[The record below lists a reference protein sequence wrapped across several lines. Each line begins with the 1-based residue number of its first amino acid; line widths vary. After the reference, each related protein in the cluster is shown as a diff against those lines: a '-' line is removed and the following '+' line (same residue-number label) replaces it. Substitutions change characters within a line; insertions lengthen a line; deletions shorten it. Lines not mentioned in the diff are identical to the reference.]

1 MSNKMQ
7 PFDKHALYGHCETP
21 HKRPEKMIEKNPS
34 PVQKASFADLLLAL
48 PELYE
53 KSATQRDYRFAIQR
67 CAEIYGVEDLK
78 DLPLESPEAFDRR
91 FPRNGFSPDLPF
103 SNEGSYGAWRRKVR
117 APLQKYLDPDRGQK
131 RQSPPDDDWTRLL
144 KTATEEAERLEIGPQ
159 KLISLRNLA
168 QEARKQAVQP
178 QDLSP
183 ALLERLTEH
192 TMAGRKKSLR
202 RAPAL
207 LEQLRSC
214 SAALDA
220 YLPSTEL
227 ILPSKRGN
235 AAPLHLLNEAETWV
249 SEHCRGEYDE
259 ISECYESETSEETWK
274 TYVAAFRS
282 YLNTATE
289 TGHITP
295 ASTLSEAMS
304 KTVFHEVMRRWIKN
318 SSNGGI
324 KKQSMAGYV
333 KDIRMIARGRGLDVK
348 HMTDGLKKNSHLK
361 DGKKIR
367 SDMKDGPKNFCRW
380 LLSDKKN
387 QNSFMSLHIRFFK
400 SAEILVESERHRTLR
415 KAEQDNLRQLGTLA
429 AMAAI
434 WLWIAPLRI
443 TNLMELT
450 ISGPQRKLHLPVG
463 KRHYA
468 MLLIPGNETKTG
480 CSIRKKVQ
488 PNRSRA
494 LEVIEFYMKH
504 IRPRYPSAAESTLL
518 FPGFKDPSAFINK
531 TGVRAWLKRE
541 CRVTGFYPILPHW
554 FRHGVASI
562 FLKHNPGAYV
572 HAARMLDDQPGSVR
586 TYYGF
591 IDDEQLNDETQVE
604 MLRIFGFT
612 DGDPQ
617 TYSSIQVR
625 W

>member
-1 MSNKMQ
+1 MI
-7 PFDKHALYGHCETP
+7 ETP
-21 HKRPEKMIEKNPS
+21 PF
-34 PVQKASFADLLLAL
+34 PVQKASFADLLSAL
-48 PELYE
+48 PALYE

-131 RQSPPDDDWTRLL
+131 RQNPLDDDWTRLL
-144 KTATEEAERLEIGPQ
+144 KTATEEAERLEIEPQ
-159 KLISLRNLA
+159 RLISLRNLA
-168 QEARKQAVQP
+168 QEAREQAVQP

-183 ALLERLTEH
+183 ALLERLTEQ

-207 LEQLRSC
+207 LEQLRSS
-214 SAALDA
+214 SAAFDA

-227 ILPSKRGN
+227 FLPSRREN
-235 AAPLHLLNEAETWV
+235 AAPPHLLKEAETWV

-259 ISECYESETSEETWK
+259 IAERYESETSEETYK
-274 TYVAAFRS
+274 TYLSAFRS
-282 YLNTATE
+282 YLNTAAE
-289 TGHITP
+289 TYHVTSN
-295 ASTLSEAMS
+295 STLSEAMS
-304 KTVFHEVMRRWIKN
+304 KPVFLDVMRLWIKK
-318 SSNGGI
+318 SANGEI

-333 KDIRMIARGRGLDVK
+333 EDIRMIARGRGLDVK
-348 HMTDGLKKNSHLK
+348 HMTDGLKINSHLK
-361 DGKKIR
+361 DGKKISR
-367 SDMKDGPKNFCRW
+367 DMKDGPKNFCRW
-380 LLSDKKN
+380 LLSDKKK
-387 QNSFMSLHIRFFK
+387 QVSFMSLHIRFFN
-400 SAEILVESERHRTLR
+400 SAKALVDAEEYRTLT
-415 KAEQDNLRQLGTLA
+415 KAEQDRLRQLGTLA
-429 AMAAI
+429 AMAAV

-443 TNLMELT
+443 TNLMGLT
-450 ISGPQRKLHLPVG
+450 ISGRERKLHLPEG
-463 KRHYA
+463 KRQYA
-468 MLLIPGNETKTG
+468 TLLIPGHETKTKR
-480 CSIRKKVQ
+480 SIRKKVH

-504 IRPRYPSAAESTLL
+504 IRPRYPSAAESPLL
-518 FPGFKDPSAFINK
+518 FPGCKDASALIAK
-531 TGVRAWLKRE
+531 SGVRTWLKRE
-541 CRVTGFYPILPHW
+541 CRAIGFYQIVPHW

-562 FLKHNPGAYV
+562 FLKYNPGAYV
-572 HAARMLDDQPGSVR
+572 HAGRLLDDQPRTVR

-617 TYSSIQVR
+617 TSSSIQVR

>member
-1 MSNKMQ
+1 MIQ
-7 PFDKHALYGHCETP
+7 PAKPLP
-21 HKRPEKMIEKNPS
+21 
-34 PVQKASFADLLLAL
+34 QKATFADILSAL

-53 KSATQRDYRFAIQR
+53 KPTTQRDYGYAIQR
-67 CAEIYGVEDLK
+67 CVEVYGVNDLK
-78 DLPLESPEAFDRR
+78 DLPLETPEAFDRH
-91 FPRNGFSPDLPF
+91 FPRNGFSPDQPF
-103 SNEGSYGAWRRKVR
+103 ATEGSYGAWRRKVR
-117 APLQKYLDPDRGQK
+117 AALKKYIDPNTGNKGQT
-131 RQSPPDDDWTRLL
+131 SLDDDWARLL

-168 QEARKQAVQP
+168 QEARKQGAQP

-207 LEQLRSC
+207 LEQLRSS
-214 SAALDA
+214 SAAFDA

-227 ILPSKRGN
+227 FLPSKRGN
-235 AAPLHLLNEAETWV
+235 AAPPHLLTEAETWV

-259 ISECYESETSEETWK
+259 IAERYESETSEETYK
-274 TYVAAFRS
+274 TYISAFRS
-282 YLNTATE
+282 YLNTAAE
-289 TGHITP
+289 TDHITSN
-295 ASTLSEAMS
+295 STLSEAMS
-304 KTVFHEVMRRWIKN
+304 KTVFLDVMRLWIKK
-318 SSNGGI
+318 SSKGEI

-333 KDIRMIARGRGLDVK
+333 EDIRMIARGRGLDIK
-348 HMTDGLKKNSHLK
+348 HMTDGLKINSHLK
-361 DGKKIR
+361 DGKKIGR
-367 SDMKDGPKNFCRW
+367 DMKDGPKNFCRW

-387 QNSFMSLHIRFFK
+387 QVSFMSLHIRFFK
-400 SAEILVESERHRTLR
+400 AAKVLVEAEEYRTLT
-415 KAEQDNLRQLGTLA
+415 KAERDRLRQLGTLA

-443 TNLMELT
+443 TNLMGLT
-450 ISGPQRKLHLPVG
+450 ISGRERKLHLPDG
-463 KRHYA
+463 KRKHA
-468 MLLIPGNETKTG
+468 TLLIPSHETKTKR
-480 CSIRKKVQ
+480 SIRKKVH

-504 IRPRYPSAAESTLL
+504 IRPRYPSSAESPLL
-518 FPGFKDPSAFINK
+518 FPGCKDVSAFIAK
-531 TGVRAWLKRE
+531 SGVRTWLKRE
-541 CRVTGFYPILPHW
+541 CRAIGFYPMSPHW
-554 FRHGVASI
+554 FRHGVVSI
-562 FLKHNPGAYV
+562 FLKYNPGAYV
-572 HAARMLDDQPGSVR
+572 HAGRMLDDQPRTVR

-612 DGDPQ
+612 DGEPQ
-617 TYSSIQVR
+617 TSSSIQVR